1 MKKLDIGITLN
12 ANKKKLSANGNNQ
25 NAVLLKNLLEKT
37 GKYNIH
43 LVSRADDI
51 EKYKPKNFLTYLQ
64 AIEKKIDILLCPVFA
79 LGAEAYEGAIE
90 GGVRLVDITYG
101 NVYGTATAEL
111 LEPNKE
117 KYEQLYS
124 ANHPSKIIWTSPHY
138 KSQMQL
144 YQVRQNAALTQIC
157 PYIWS
162 PIFLLNALGEGW
174 EKFQYKNIEN
184 KKSVAIYEPN
194 LNFNKN
200 LICPAYAI
208 KAFATRYKIEDLEK
222 VYFYGID
229 PSRLNHNALKKFIST
244 LHPPMNSKITLR
256 ARHPIS
262 EIFSKS
268 AVSLSHHVE
277 NGLNYTTLE
286 SLFLNLPVVHNSD
299 FFEAGYVYEGY
310 NVKDAADK
318 LFTALNFH
326 QDNIGEYEEKAK
338 EAMWECSPDNPAIID
353 TYIDLIEEV
362 MDFKYGS

>member
-1 MKKLDIGITLN
+1 MKKLNIGITLN
-12 ANKKKLSANGNNQ
+12 ADKNKLFSNGNNQ

-51 EKYKPKNFLTYLQ
+51 EKYKPQNFLSLEE
-64 AIEKKIDILLCPVFA
+64 AIEKKLDILMCPVYSLA
-79 LGAEAYEGAIE
+79 SGYYEQAVEA
-90 GGVRLVDITYG
+90 GVRLVDITYG
-101 NVYGTATAEL
+101 NLYGCMSAEL
-111 LEPNKE
+111 VQPNKE
-117 KYEQLYS
+117 KYDMLYS
-124 ANHPSKIIWTSPHY
+124 TNFSRKIIWTSPHY
-138 KSQMQL
+138 KPQMQL
-144 YQVRQNAALTQIC
+144 YQTRQNAALIRIC

-162 PIFLLNALGEGW
+162 PIFLLNNLGKGW
-174 EKFQYKNIEN
+174 EKYKYQNIEN
-184 KKSVAIYEPN
+184 KRSVAIYEPN
-194 LNFNKN
+194 LNYNKN
-200 LICPAYAI
+200 LICPAYI
-208 KAFATRYKIEDLEK
+208 LKAFAQRYDIKNLEK
-222 VYFYGID
+222 IYFYGIETC
-229 PSRLNHNALKKFIST
+229 RINHDALEKFIST
-244 LHPPMNSKITLR
+244 LHPPMNSKMTLR
-256 ARHPIS
+256 ARHRIS

-338 EAMWECSPDNPAIID
+338 EAIWECSPDNPAIID